1 MTCQACGGQMPSDA
15 NFCPSC
21 GAKVTREAQSPPS
34 VSSAD
39 ASDVEA
45 TAMMSASELE
55 ELLAAAAAK
64 TGESAPETPAPKARS
79 ERRVSVTS
87 GTIDL
92 DGGGS
97 SASAEA
103 EPPPETSQSAAM
115 TQYEMEV
122 LEGVDES
129 GVGPVIRRPG
139 STDAGMPIPQPVT
152 RQVVAPPGQP
162 ETPTKAMDLQGLRD
176 ARDRVQDA
184 STRGLDTSG
193 LRKERQE
200 ASTEAVDAGNL
211 RRSREQEA
219 ATKAADLSG
228 LRKSRETVG
237 SGKPRSPLEMPIVKI
252 GGVQGRPDDA
262 PDPDQVSTRFEMAAL
277 SESDIRRAVKG
288 PGASKDAGD
297 DDASQG
303 ASSSSTEDESDA
315 EARARKKA
323 FSETQWFMKGAEVDA
338 DMLESVDHEDYDHDD
353 ALTTGERRKFTLRS
367 DED

>member
-176 ARDRVQDA
+176 ARDRVQERSGEDELPRLRL
-184 STRGLDTSG
+184 RGRVRGDPRARSRPRTVAREREAGAVLHA
-193 LRKERQE
+193 ERQ
-200 ASTEAVDAGNL
+200 
-211 RRSREQEA
+211 R
-219 ATKAADLSG
+219 
-228 LRKSRETVG
+228 
-237 SGKPRSPLEMPIVKI
+237 PRD
-252 GGVQGRPDDA
+252 G
-262 PDPDQVSTRFEMAAL
+262 
-277 SESDIRRAVKG
+277 
-288 PGASKDAGD
+288 
-297 DDASQG
+297 
-303 ASSSSTEDESDA
+303 
-315 EARARKKA
+315 
-323 FSETQWFMKGAEVDA
+323 
-338 DMLESVDHEDYDHDD
+338 
-353 ALTTGERRKFTLRS
+353 
-367 DED
+367 